1 MDGDLDKVY
10 SNVKVILM
18 EIEEKKAA
26 KKEVSEA
33 QERKNEV
40 ENSLVM
46 GKSSS
51 TVEFIKSRKLKTMNL
66 DGSTAELGGKTYAS
80 NTRTRFV

>member
-1 MDGDLDKVY
+1 
-10 SNVKVILM
+10 M

-51 TVEFIKSRKLKTMNL
+51 TVELKKSRKLKTMNL
-66 DGSTAELGGKTYAS
+66 DGSTAGNVSVKEKKRVGRKNLCFKY
-80 NTRTRFV
+80 